1 MKKLRIHQVVFF
13 ILLLAF
19 LIPGYLNICQAQYF
33 TKVTNVITTDSVNAR
48 SVNWIDYDNDN
59 DLDLYI
65 SNGANPPINALLYEN
80 IGNGDFIKHPEAAV
94 CTNTTSADGSSWAD
108 YNNDGNLDLYI
119 VAWWGQRSY
128 LYDNLGNGDF
138 QEVTEGTLGN
148 VTGYSESCAW
158 GDYDNDGFVDLYV
171 ANSGAA
177 GSVLNYF
184 YHNDCGN
191 SFTRIPD
198 GSPATDKATS
208 RTVNWVDYDN
218 DGDLDLFISNETGEQ
233 NNLYRNMLL
242 ETGRTGFESVT
253 DDPVVQ
259 DENNS
264 ISSCWGDYD
273 NDGDFDLFVANNG
286 QNNELFQNNG
296 TGTFTKIT
304 EGIQSN
310 DAGCSFGCNW
320 VDYDNDG
327 DLDMFVTN
335 GWCSGDQNDFLY
347 RNLLMETDTAT
358 FEKVTDT
365 LVTGDGEWS
374 YGSSWGDYDRDGD
387 LDLLV
392 AKCHDD
398 ARIIHNSLFRNE
410 SDNGWNWITI
420 KCVGRITNASAI
432 GTKVLVKAVINDKP
446 VWQLNQVSSQQS
458 YCSENLF
465 LHFGLGNASQI
476 DSIIVKW
483 PSGINQYLTNA
494 DTNQFLEIIED
505 TLLFAGDRPTCRTY
519 TAVETVI
526 SEEGNSLFEFY
537 PNPATGNVSIMY
549 HITTPG
555 KVTMRIYDMKGN
567 EVRSMRDTY
576 FLPGNYTRQIDMSNL
591 SKGMY
596 MICMTLADY
605 TESKKVLLTE

>member
-1 MKKLRIHQVVFF
+1 MKKLLKNQVECFS
-13 ILLLAF
+13 ILLAF
-19 LIPGYLNICQAQYF
+19 LIPGHLNTCHAQYF
-33 TKVTNVITTDSVNAR
+33 TKVTNVITTDTVNAR
-48 SVNWIDYDNDN
+48 SVNWIDFDSDN

-65 SNGANPPINALLYEN
+65 SNGSNPPINALLYEN
-80 IGNGDFIKHPEAAV
+80 IGNGNFIKHPEAAV
-94 CTNTTSADGSSWAD
+94 CTHATSADGSSWAD
-108 YNNDGNLDLYI
+108 YNNDGNIDLYI

-128 LYDNLGNGDF
+128 LYTNLGNGDF
-138 QEVTEGTLGN
+138 QVVTEGTLGN

-171 ANSGAA
+171 ANSGAS
-177 GSVLNYF
+177 GRVLNYF

-198 GSPATDKATS
+198 GVPATDKATS

-233 NNLYRNMLL
+233 NNLYRNMLM
-242 ETGRTGFESVT
+242 ETGRAEFESVT
-253 DDPVVQ
+253 DDPVLQ

-286 QNNELFQNNG
+286 QNNELFKNKG
-296 TGTFTKIT
+296 DGTFTKIT

-310 DAGCSFGCNW
+310 DEGCSFGCNW

-365 LVTGDGEWS
+365 IVTGDVEWS
-374 YGSSWGDYDRDGD
+374 YGSSWGDYDQDGD

-398 ARIIHNSLFRNE
+398 TRIIHNSLFRNE
-410 SDNGWNWITI
+410 SDNLRNWITI
-420 KCVGRITNASAI
+420 KCVGRITNASAV
-432 GTKVLVKAVINDKP
+432 GTKVLLKAVINDKP

-465 LHFGLGNASQI
+465 LHFGLGNASLI

-483 PSGINQYLTNA
+483 PSGINQYLTN
-494 DTNQFLEIIED
+494 L
-505 TLLFAGDRPTCRTY
+505 G
-519 TAVETVI
+519 
-526 SEEGNSLFEFY
+526 S
-537 PNPATGNVSIMY
+537 VS
-549 HITTPG
+549 
-555 KVTMRIYDMKGN
+555 V
-567 EVRSMRDTY
+567 
-576 FLPGNYTRQIDMSNL
+576 
-591 SKGMY
+591 
-596 MICMTLADY
+596 
-605 TESKKVLLTE
+605 